1 MNDTRPRCDYEG
13 SRYQD
18 EFWTPDR
25 TYEDRVE
32 RIALQRLLPP
42 RGRRLIEIGAGAG
55 RLASLYEG
63 YEEVYLL
70 DYARSQLEQAAH
82 RLGHDPRIHYVQGDI
97 YNLPFASGFF
107 DTVVTV
113 RVLHHVVD
121 LGAAF
126 EEIARILAPGG
137 IYITEYANKRNLK
150 AILRWL
156 LRRARPGE
164 NPFSLDPYEF
174 VPLNLD
180 YHPAMV
186 DWELRIAGF
195 AHHGELSASFFRVPL
210 LKRVVP
216 TNLLVALDARLQ
228 RPLAPLRLTP
238 SIFVRTKLIR
248 QQRATD
254 EMARWRCPTCHSL
267 HMEETKE
274 GLACHDCSRFYPKE
288 SGVYVLRAD
297 LIEGAASRS

>member
-32 RIALQRLLPP
+32 RIALRKLLPP

-63 YEEVYLL
+63 YDEVYLL
-70 DYARSQLEQAAH
+70 DYARSQLEQAAE
-82 RLGHDPRIHYVQGDI
+82 RLGHDPRIRYVQGDI
-97 YNLPFASGFF
+97 YNLPFPTGFF

-126 EEIARILAPGG
+126 EEIARILAPNGV
-137 IYITEYANKRNLK
+137 YVTEYANKRNLK

-195 AHHGELSASFFRVPL
+195 THHGELSASFFRMPL
-210 LKRVVP
+210 LKRLLP
-216 TNLLVALDARLQ
+216 TGLLVALDARLQ

-238 SIFVRTKLIR
+238 SIFVRARLIR
-248 QQRATD
+248 QQTIAPET
-254 EMARWRCPTCHSL
+254 AQWRCPACHSL
-267 HMEETKE
+267 DMHEEE
-274 GLACHDCSRFYPKE
+274 AGLACRACGRFYPKTN
-288 SGVYVLRAD
+288 GVYVLRAD
-297 LIEGAASRS
+297 LVEEVASRS